1 MKREIFTTTQFLAI
15 CILITLSALL
25 GLVGGSIDVFS
36 VLLAISFWMLYSN
49 AKNGKELSGF
59 GLGIGTVKAM
69 WIVGWVFAGIF
80 AVVGLMLMFI
90 PSSVVASAVDFSV
103 DITGPESEELLD
115 SILNFFGQ
123 HGMIWL
129 GLAFLLIAVLVAVIN
144 FLFNR
149 RFCVFTESLRD
160 CMNKPGWFPEE
171 AEPLRKWML
180 VLGILSCIG
189 IVGYTL
195 NDQSSFQNVCRGVAM
210 ILGSVWIRNLNDYR
224 LEEIVIENT
233 PANDS
238 SWYS

>member
-1 MKREIFTTTQFLAI
+1 MER
-15 CILITLSALL
+15 
-25 GLVGGSIDVFS
+25 
-36 VLLAISFWMLYSN
+36 
-49 AKNGKELSGF
+49 
-59 GLGIGTVKAM
+59 M

-115 SILNFFGQ
+115 TILNFFGQ

-129 GLAFLLIAVLVAVIN
+129 GLAFLLVAVLVAVIN

-180 VLGILSCIG
+180 VLGILSCLG
-189 IVGYTL
+189 IFGYAL

-210 ILGSVWIRNLNDYR
+210 ILGSVWIRNLDDYR
-224 LEEIVIENT
+224 LEDIVIENA
-233 PANDS
+233 PSNDN